1 MGCGASKGASK
12 EQAPSDITF
21 KDTGVASMDNFFAKA
36 KDILDQ
42 LTGITGPLLEEKD
55 KFFEVNGF
63 YEVPG
68 ASKYLRLLWQIINN
82 YL

>member
-1 MGCGASKGASK
+1 MGCGASKGTAK

-21 KDTGVASMDNFFAKA
+21 KPTGVDSMDNFFTKA
-36 KDILDQ
+36 KDILDT
-42 LTGITGPLLEEKD
+42 LTGITGPLYEERD

-68 ASKYLRLLWQIINN
+68 ASKY
-82 YL
+82 